1 MNMRVVFEFLIP
13 CVQHADE
20 ADLGSEVPRIGGDF
34 DQRFCTGSKQ
44 QIVHNL
50 LVLQSQRR
58 EFVWQRENDMRV
70 ACGQEF
76 ALSCRKPALACC
88 CLTLRTVPVTARI
101 EGDGPVSAGRA
112 FIDVTAESGGAA
124 ARDRSKHLQ
133 MGSRE
138 KAVIPVN
145 ESWSGCANDISHL
158 QRWPWHL
165 LLCRLARL

>member
-1 MNMRVVFEFLIP
+1 VRVLFEFLIP
-13 CVQHADE
+13 GVQNADK
-20 ADLGSEVPRIGGDF
+20 ADLGSEVPGIGGNLN
-34 DQRFCTGSKQ
+34 QRFRAGSEQ
-44 QIVHNL
+44 QIVDNL

-76 ALSCRKPALACC
+76 ALSGGKPALACS

-101 EGDGPVSAGRA
+101 EGDGPISAGRA

-124 ARDRSKHLQ
+124 ACDRSKHLQ

-138 KAVIPVN
+138 KAAIPVN
-145 ESWSGCANDISHL
+145 ELWSGCANDISHL